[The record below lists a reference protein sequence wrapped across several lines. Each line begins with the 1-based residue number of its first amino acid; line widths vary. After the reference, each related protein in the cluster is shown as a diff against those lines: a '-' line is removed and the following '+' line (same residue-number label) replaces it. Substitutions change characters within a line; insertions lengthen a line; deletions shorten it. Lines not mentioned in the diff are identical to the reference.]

1 MAVVSTTIRQA
12 KLHFV
17 GFAVAVLVTLL
28 GPPCADR
35 PSDCAGLG
43 GCRSGKDGIIL
54 AVADLIEPGLDLPEG
69 LPG

>member
-28 GPPCADR
+28 GLCADR
-35 PSDCAGLG
+35 SSDWAGLG
-43 GCRSGKDGIIL
+43 GCRGGKDGIIL
-54 AVADLIEPGLDLPEG
+54 AVADLIEPGLDLPKG
-69 LPG
+69 LSG